1 MPRGIPKSKTEQI
14 QQVRQAE
21 QAQQLLSILEETM
34 SELKEQ
40 YFKMAMSQP
49 ISDLESI
56 RQEYLAANR
65 IADTIRFK
73 INKGKIAKAKLEK
86 EEN

>member
-1 MPRGIPKSKTEQI
+1 
-14 QQVRQAE
+14 
-21 QAQQLLSILEETM
+21 M

-49 ISDLESI
+49 VSDLEQI